1 MVVKYLIIQILIIQK
16 KVINLHIIKHKMK
29 SGISFQELAKL
40 QTEQLSK
47 QRPIT
52 LEIALEQKRR
62 IEARRK
68 ENFKKRIA

>member
-1 MVVKYLIIQILIIQK
+1 
-16 KVINLHIIKHKMK
+16 MK

-40 QTEQLSK
+40 GAEQLSK

-62 IEARRK
+62 IEARRNK
-68 ENFKKRIA
+68 NFEKWTD